1 MITDV
6 TGVLLAGGKSRR
18 MGEDKRFV
26 QIGQRS
32 LLERSLDIVRSVFQ
46 DVVIV
51 SAQDS
56 PDLSAVVPVVRD
68 LVADCGSLGGLYTG
82 LKLASTD
89 RVFVVACDMPF
100 FSQETVRYF
109 VHLNSETDIV
119 MARLHDRWHPMHA
132 LYGRR
137 CLPVMESMMTAK
149 DLRIHRLLEHATLKS
164 HAVTAEDLKTV
175 DPDGRAFLNINT
187 PADLELA
194 RSIFASGQFRNHL
207 PQS

>member
-1 MITDV
+1 MITEV
-6 TGVLLAGGKSRR
+6 TGILLAGGKSRR

-26 QIGQRS
+26 EIGRRS
-32 LLERSLDIVRSVFQ
+32 LLERSLDILRSVFQ

-51 SAQDS
+51 IAQDS
-56 PDLSAVVPVVRD
+56 PDLSSAVPVVRD

-82 LKLASTD
+82 LTHARTS

-109 VHLNSETDIV
+109 LDLRSEADIV
-119 MARLHDRWHPMHA
+119 MARLHNGWHPMHA

-137 CLPVMESMMTAK
+137 CLPVMESMMTTK
-149 DLRIHRLLEHATLKS
+149 DLRIHRLVEHPMLRS
-164 HAVTAEDLKTV
+164 HTVTAEDLKTV
-175 DPDGRAFLNINT
+175 DPEGRAFLNINT

-194 RSIFASGQFRNHL
+194 RSIFANNRSRNDTFQ
-207 PQS
+207 P